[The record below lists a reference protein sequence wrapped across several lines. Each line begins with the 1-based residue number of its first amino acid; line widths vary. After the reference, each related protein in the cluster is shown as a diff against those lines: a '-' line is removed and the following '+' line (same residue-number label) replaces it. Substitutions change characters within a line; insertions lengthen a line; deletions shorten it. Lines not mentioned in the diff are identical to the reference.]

1 MQFYNILF
9 QRLVF
14 PLQSSFFFFYRK
26 HWWELL
32 QTQYTRH
39 LEKITSTVLRIQ
51 RSVSSM
57 FFVPRI
63 KRFRIQLISK
73 IGLVTKGQ
81 DLSIMKIWRIE
92 KIISSK
98 DQNFVVRIRYFT
110 FLADRIQL
118 QAYIFGSFRRNQP
131 RLSRTI
137 FRIFNAKPRNF
148 LVFNSISNNSSIVN
162 QPRWSRKRKTY
173 ISLLLRFSNSECY
186 FSMLIC
192 PTKWSPACKKF
203 VKLLISKFLI
213 LWIKLWFLSICWSF
227 LHCL

>member
-1 MQFYNILF
+1 
-9 QRLVF
+9 
-14 PLQSSFFFFYRK
+14 
-26 HWWELL
+26 
-32 QTQYTRH
+32 
-39 LEKITSTVLRIQ
+39 
-51 RSVSSM
+51 M

-81 DLSIMKIWRIE
+81 DLSIMKIEGSKRLYHRKIKTLLWESAILLSLQIE
-92 KIISSK
+92 FSYK
-98 DQNFVVRIRYFT
+98 
-110 FLADRIQL
+110 
-118 QAYIFGSFRRNQP
+118 AYIFGSFRRNQP
-131 RLSRTI
+131 RFNRTI

-162 QPRWSRKRKTY
+162 QPCWSRKRKTY

-192 PTKWSPACKKF
+192 RTKWSPACKKF

-213 LWIKLWFLSICWSF
+213 LWIKLWFLNICWSF